1 MAEIKFS
8 CGQCGQH
15 ISCDQQWSG
24 HQIQCPS
31 CESALTVPLT
41 QGALTQAGPGPNS
54 LAPHQPRDNRPK
66 LSAGL
71 TQVARSAPPTPIP
84 QRRNTARPPKTTN
97 PAVKYAA
104 TAVVVLVVAVA
115 ALKYLPGLLNE
126 AQEISPLKSSGPI
139 TAPASGG
146 GGPLGEVNGAMDV
159 SDALDGSGPSKP
171 RPGSAR
177 RPVAAPVSAALA
189 TNSNAQVKTLPSS
202 QRTTS
207 K

>member
-15 ISCDQQWSG
+15 ISADRQWSG
-24 HQIQCPS
+24 QQIQCPS
-31 CESALTVPLT
+31 CQGTLTVPIT
-41 QGALTQAGPGPNS
+41 EAAFTQAGPNPN
-54 LAPHQPRDNRPK
+54 PPRDNRPK

-71 TQVARSAPPTPIP
+71 TQVARSAPTTPIP

-97 PAVKYAA
+97 PAVKYAVSA
-104 TAVVVLVVAVA
+104 MVVLIITLAG
-115 ALKYLPGLLNE
+115 LKYLPSLLNQ
-126 AQEISPLKSSGPI
+126 AQEISPIKSSGSM

-177 RPVAAPVSAALA
+177 RPVAAPVPAALA

-202 QRTTS
+202 QRPAT

>member
-15 ISCDQQWSG
+15 ISADQQWSG
-24 HQIQCPS
+24 QPIQCPN
-31 CESALTVPLT
+31 CHGALTVPVSQT
-41 QGALTQAGPGPNS
+41 PFTSAGAEPN
-54 LAPHQPRDNRPK
+54 PPRDNRTK

-71 TQVARSAPPTPIP
+71 TQVTRSAPPTPIP

-126 AQEISPLKSSGPI
+126 AQDINPLKSSGPI

-177 RPVAAPVSAALA
+177 RPVAAPVPAALA

-202 QRTTS
+202 QRPAT